1 MFDLSM
7 EIKAQLHR
15 DCLLKQAE
23 KYRLTQVAQAGRS
36 GNQKPVFTN
45 IRETF
50 TSLGL
55 RLKTGQVSL
64 LVN

>member
-23 KYRLTQVAQAGRS
+23 KYRLIKVAQTSRS
-36 GNQKPVFTN
+36 GDQKPVFTN

>member
-1 MFDLSM
+1 MFDRSM
-7 EIKAQLHR
+7 EIQAQLYR
-15 DCLLKQAE
+15 DRLLEQAE
-23 KYRLTQVAQAGRS
+23 KYRLIKMAQTSRS
-36 GNQKPVFTN
+36 GDQKPVFAN

-55 RLKTGQVSL
+55 RLKAGQVSL